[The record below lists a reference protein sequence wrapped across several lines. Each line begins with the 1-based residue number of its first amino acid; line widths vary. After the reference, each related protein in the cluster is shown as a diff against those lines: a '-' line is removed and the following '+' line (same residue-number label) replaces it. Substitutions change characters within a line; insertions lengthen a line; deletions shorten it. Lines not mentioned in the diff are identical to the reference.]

1 MRNKLYKLF
10 GNVIPA
16 FEPESPRRHKFFAF
30 IAVVSLILSACS
42 NDNVAGG
49 ASGDAGVVA
58 VKNLDVAGVTQK
70 GPFVTGS
77 AVTVQGIDCKTLQLT
92 DERFEGIV
100 QSDKGDFFVED
111 ISLKQS
117 CAMFAV
123 TGKYRSELS
132 GKTTDSELTLR
143 ALTDLKARENV
154 NVNILTNLEYER
166 VMYLV
171 TEKGKSFA
179 EAKSQAEKE
188 VLAAFD
194 IVGSF
199 EEFENLNIFESGD
212 GNAALLAVSVMMQ
225 GGVDVN
231 ALVKRMDKFDESFAE
246 SGVWSDTST
255 KTAIAEWITAAATNG
270 NLNSIR
276 NNIEDWGVAADIPE
290 FEKFVQKFGT
300 DSSSTAQNAMTDA
313 RDGQT
318 YRTVKIG
325 NQVWMAENLN
335 YKTEKSFCAKD
346 SAGNCKKYGQYYEW
360 NDAMRACPDG
370 WHLPTLAEFKTLVDA
385 MGDSLV
391 AGKMLKATSS
401 WLDDGNGTDD
411 YGFSALAAGGCS
423 SSEKCV
429 NEEWL
434 AVFWSSTEGKAL
446 TSAYI
451 MLMGAKYS
459 IVQLDN
465 EQDISGAYSVRCLQ
479 GENDSLKTVHLV
491 EDSVVSS
498 CKTESADNCEY
509 GKLVD
514 ERDNQEYKT
523 VKIGKQVWMAENL
536 NYETKESYCYND
548 STEYC
553 AKYGHLYTWDA
564 ALNACPDG
572 WHLPTRNEG
581 VTLINSVGGFDTA
594 AKMLKSVDGWTE
606 SGAGADSYGFAALPV
621 GDRDEFNAYENEGRF
636 TGFWTSTEVNE
647 NYAAHIHLFY
657 KDDDAAMSNTFNKK
671 YGYAVRCVKD

>member
-1 MRNKLYKLF
+1 MRDNLYKILKR
-10 GNVIPA
+10 G
-16 FEPESPRRHKFFAF
+16 
-30 IAVVSLILSACS
+30 VVSVALSLFAVACS
-42 NDNVAGG
+42 DSDGKNFVGG
-49 ASGDAGVVA
+49 ASGDAGVYA
-58 VKNLDVAGVTQK
+58 VTDREVAGVTQK
-70 GPFVTGS
+70 GPFVKGS
-77 AVTVQGIDCKTLQLT
+77 AVTVQGIDCKTLKLT

-100 QSDKGDFFVED
+100 QSDKGDFVVED

-117 CAMFAV
+117 CAVFAV

-143 ALTDLKARENV
+143 ALTDLNARENV

-194 IVGSF
+194 ISGSF

-225 GGVDVN
+225 SGADVN
-231 ALVKRMDKFDESFAE
+231 ALVKRMDKFEGTFAE
-246 SGVWSDTST
+246 NGVWSDTST
-255 KTAIAEWITAAATNG
+255 KTEIAEWITAAATNG
-270 NLNSIR
+270 NLDSIR
-276 NNIEDWGVAADIPE
+276 SNIEGWGIAADIPA
-290 FEKFVQKFGT
+290 FEKFVQKFGA
-300 DSSSTAQNAMTDA
+300 DSSSAAQNTMTDA

-346 SAGNCKKYGQYYEW
+346 SAGNCKNYGQYYEW

-401 WLDDGNGTDD
+401 WLDDGDGTDD

-434 AVFWSSTEGKAL
+434 AIFWSSTEGKAL

-459 IVQLDN
+459 VVQLDE

-491 EDSVVSS
+491 EDSVVAA

-509 GKLVD
+509 GKLTD

-523 VKIGKQVWMAENL
+523 VKIGNQVWMAENL

-548 STEYC
+548 SAEYC
-553 AKYGHLYTWDA
+553 TKYGRLYTWAA
-564 ALNACPDG
+564 ALNACPKG

-581 VTLINSVGGFDTA
+581 MTLYNSVGGSDTA
-594 AKMLKSVDGWTE
+594 AKMLKSVDGWSSNG
-606 SGAGADSYGFAALPV
+606 SGTDSYGFTALPV
-621 GDRDEFNAYENEGRF
+621 GDRDDSNAYENEGRF
-636 TGFWTSTEVNE
+636 TGYWTSTEVNE
-647 NYAAHIHLFY
+647 NYAAHIHLFSLS
-657 KDDDAAMSNTFNKK
+657 DDASLSSTFNKE

>member
-276 NNIEDWGVAADIPE
+276 YNIEDWGVAADIPE

-325 NQVWMAENLN
+325 DQVWMAENLN

-391 AGKMLKATSS
+391 AGKMLKAISS

-491 EDSVVSS
+491 EDSVVAA

-509 GKLVD
+509 GKLAD

-536 NYETKESYCYND
+536 NHETKESYCYND

-553 AKYGHLYTWDA
+553 TKYGRLYTWNA
-564 ALNACPDG
+564 ALSACPDG

-581 VTLINSVGGFDTA
+581 VTLFNSVGGFDTA

-606 SGAGADSYGFAALPV
+606 SGAGTDSYGFAALPV

-636 TGFWTSTEVNE
+636 TGFWTSTEIDE
-647 NYAAHIHLFY
+647 KYAAHMHLFY